1 MRALILAAGL
11 GTRLRPLTFRRAKA
25 AAPVNG
31 EPLVRR
37 AIAWLASQ
45 GFRDL
50 VVNLHHSPASVAA
63 VVGDGQDLGVRVR
76 YSWENPVLG
85 SAGGPRHALSLLV
98 DGQAEELFVLVN
110 GDTLTDFD
118 LPAMVAV
125 HRRSGALVSMA
136 LIPNPRPDVYG
147 GVLVQ
152 NGRVTGFGRPGAP
165 AGNRSFHFIG
175 VQVASAAAFADL
187 PDGVPAESVM
197 QRYPQLLAENPA
209 AVAAH
214 VVEAPFHDI
223 GTPADYLRTS
233 LELAAIEGDRLV
245 SPEAVVAPSAR
256 LTRTAVWPGA
266 RIGDHAVLDACVVC
280 DGVTVPDGSRYH
292 RAAIAV
298 FGGEPLQRGERVEG
312 SLVVRDLGG
321 EW

>member
-1 MRALILAAGL
+1 MRW
-11 GTRLRPLTFRRAKA
+11 
-25 AAPVNG
+25 
-31 EPLVRR
+31 LV
-37 AIAWLASQ
+37 SS
-45 GFRDL
+45 GVSDL
-50 VVNLHHSPASVAA
+50 VLNLHHLAHTITA
-63 VVGDGQDLGVRVR
+63 VVGDGSDVGARVR
-76 YSWENPVLG
+76 YSWESPVLG
-85 SAGGPRHALSLLV
+85 SAGGPRHALPLLV
-98 DGQAEELFVLVN
+98 DGHAEELFVLVN

-118 LPAMVAV
+118 LPAMIDA

-147 GVLVQ
+147 GVLVE
-152 NGRVTGFGRPGAP
+152 NGRVTGFGRPGA
-165 AGNRSFHFIG
+165 AHGDRSFHFIG

-197 QRYPQLLAENPA
+197 QRYPELLAEDPA

-214 VVEAPFHDI
+214 VVAAPFHDI

-233 LELAAIEGDRLV
+233 LELAAVEGDHLV

-280 DGVTVPDGSRYH
+280 DGVTVPGGSRYH

-312 SLVVRDLGG
+312 SLVLRDLGG
-321 EW
+321 EF